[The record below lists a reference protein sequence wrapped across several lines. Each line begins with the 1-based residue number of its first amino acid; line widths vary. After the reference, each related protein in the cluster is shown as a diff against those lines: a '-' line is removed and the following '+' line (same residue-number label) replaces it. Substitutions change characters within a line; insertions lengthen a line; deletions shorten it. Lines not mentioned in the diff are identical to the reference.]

1 MPKVKQLP
9 IIDYS
14 LCMACRICISA
25 CPFSCFE
32 ETKMDMGRYVKAY
45 PHLEQEESC
54 TGCEICAKVC
64 PVEVIEMVE

>member
-25 CPFSCFE
+25 CPFSCLE
-32 ETKMDMGRYVKAY
+32 ETKTDVDRYVKAY
-45 PHLEQEESC
+45 PQLEQEESC
-54 TGCEICAKVC
+54 TGCGICAKVC
-64 PVEVIEMVE
+64 PVEVIEMAG